1 MDTLALRPAT
11 SADIE
16 FCFDL
21 HKSSFYQYVT
31 EIWGWDEKDQR
42 AIHSR
47 DFKLGRV
54 QIVTANGVDVGRL
67 DVDYGDEEI
76 FLLLIALLPS
86 HRGQGLGS
94 RLIRTVLDRAAAE
107 GKPLVLNV
115 LEVNR
120 RASDPFATKVSNTV
134 VIPRGERRQA
144 ARPLTDY
151 APEVLVDAIST
162 SAVA

>member
-47 DFKLGRV
+47 DFKVGRV

-76 FLLLIALLPS
+76 FLLLIELLPN

-120 RASDPFATKVSNTV
+120 RAY
-134 VIPRGERRQA
+134 ELYRRLGFTEDRRFVEGPAVKIRMVAGQ
-144 ARPLTDY
+144 
-151 APEVLVDAIST
+151 PE
-162 SAVA
+162 

>member
-11 SADIE
+11 NADIE

-21 HKSSFYQYVT
+21 HRSSFYQYVT
-31 EIWGWDEKDQR
+31 EIWGWDEKDER

-47 DFKLGRV
+47 NFKLGRV
-54 QIVTANGVDVGRL
+54 QIVTANGVDVGRRL

-76 FLLLIALLPS
+76 FLLLIELLPN

-120 RASDPFATKVSNTV
+120 RAYELYRRLGFTEDRRFVEGPAVKIRMVA
-134 VIPRGERRQA
+134 GE
-144 ARPLTDY
+144 
-151 APEVLVDAIST
+151 
-162 SAVA
+162 

>member
-11 SADIE
+11 NADIE

-21 HKSSFYQYVT
+21 HRSSFYQYVT

-76 FLLLIALLPS
+76 FLLLIELLAN

-94 RLIRTVLDRAAAE
+94 RLIRTVLDR
-107 GKPLVLNV
+107 
-115 LEVNR
+115 R
-120 RASDPFATKVSNTV
+120 RLKVSRWFSTCL
-134 VIPRGERRQA
+134 RSTA
-144 ARPLTDY
+144 ARMSLYRRLGFTEDRRFVEGP
-151 APEVLVDAIST
+151 
-162 SAVA
+162 AVKIRMVARRVGPAGVRL

>member
-1 MDTLALRPAT
+1 MVTSFQPAT
-11 SADIE
+11 LGKRSQVSPIPAADP
-16 FCFDL
+16 
-21 HKSSFYQYVT
+21 YVT

-76 FLLLIALLPS
+76 FLLLIELLPN

-94 RLIRTVLDRAAAE
+94 RLIRIVLDRAAAE

-115 LEVNR
+115 LEVN
-120 RASDPFATKVSNTV
+120 
-134 VIPRGERRQA
+134 
-144 ARPLTDY
+144 
-151 APEVLVDAIST
+151 
-162 SAVA
+162 